1 MLYIT
6 IIKWMELQAL
16 IRIYEGLDQFVFN
29 CAVTIVIVVVFVVV
43 VLLCALLFFYSQF
56 CLVLLLLLLSCRRPL
71 FLTITC
77 K

>member
-29 CAVTIVIVVVFVVV
+29 CAVTIVIVVV
-43 VLLCALLFFYSQF
+43 LDIKYE
-56 CLVLLLLLLSCRRPL
+56 
-71 FLTITC
+71 
-77 K
+77 